1 MTEMRVVQVCT
12 CQKTDRPIVLLED
25 AGRSRWLS
33 FYLPTDEA
41 NRLAR
46 VLRGRPCVPVFDL
59 LGQVATAAELEVVC
73 AEIDGDARGVSA
85 ALVLSRGERV
95 FKFGCHPADALA
107 LALRVGAPILA
118 SDEALAHACPAD
130 PELQARAVR
139 RWLDQLR
146 PTDFDDHGAGT
157 E

>member
-25 AGRSRWLS
+25 AGRSHWLS

-59 LGQVATAAELEVVC
+59 LGQVATAAEVVR
-73 AEIDGDARGVSA
+73 AEIDGDPRGVSA
-85 ALVLSRGERV
+85 ALVLSRDERV
-95 FKFGCHPADALA
+95 FKLGCHPADALA

>member
-25 AGRSRWLS
+25 AGRSHWLS

-59 LGQVATAAELEVVC
+59 LGQVATAAEVVR

>member
-59 LGQVATAAELEVVC
+59 LGQVATAAEVVR
-73 AEIDGDARGVSA
+73 AEIDGDPRGVSA
-85 ALVLSRGERV
+85 ALVLSRDERV
-95 FKFGCHPADALA
+95 FKLGCHPADALA

>member
-1 MTEMRVVQVCT
+1 M
-12 CQKTDRPIVLLED
+12 PVL
-25 AGRSRWLS
+25 
-33 FYLPTDEA
+33 
-41 NRLAR
+41 
-46 VLRGRPCVPVFDL
+46 DL
-59 LGQVATAAELEVVC
+59 LGQTATAGDFEVVA
-73 AEIDGDARGVSA
+73 AEIDGDERGVSA

-139 RWLDQLR
+139 RRLDQRR

>member
-1 MTEMRVVQVCT
+1 MR
-12 CQKTDRPIVLLED
+12 RRSLLLED
-25 AGRSRWLS
+25 AGRSHWLS

-59 LGQVATAAELEVVC
+59 LGQVATAAGLEVVR

-118 SDEALAHACPAD
+118 SDVALAHACPAD

>member
-12 CQKTDRPIVLLED
+12 CQKTNRPIVLLED
-25 AGRSRWLS
+25 AGQGRWLS
-33 FYLPTDEA
+33 FYLPRDEA

-46 VLRGRPCVPVFDL
+46 VLKGKPCVPGLDL
-59 LGQVATAAELEVVC
+59 LGQIATAGDFEVIG
-73 AEIDGDARGVSA
+73 AEINGDERGVSA
-85 ALVLSRGERV
+85 ALLLSRGERV
-95 FKFGCHPADALA
+95 FKFGCHPANALA

-130 PELQARAVR
+130 PQLRARAVR
-139 RWLDQLR
+139 RWLEQLS
-146 PTDFDDHGAGT
+146 PTDSDDHGAGT